1 MASSRS
7 LPGLSYALAG
17 SFLWLC
23 AAIGWVLWAT
33 PPDQTLGI
41 VQKIFYIHVGSA
53 FAMLLCLVA
62 ASGAAAVD
70 LLSPSPPVDAF
81 GRACTEVGLLF
92 ALVVLTSGPLWARK
106 SWGAWWT
113 WEPRL
118 TLTLLGTLLAAAV
131 LAVRAMAGPTGG
143 RRVGNALAVLAGPT
157 SYLIH
162 VAVQMWGGTHPQV
175 IQGGG
180 IQSWQMRVAFW
191 GCVAG
196 LLGVA
201 FALVAL
207 RARTLRLAEDVA
219 ALQLDK
225 QAAQLRR
232 QRAATAEANDGQLA
246 VS

>member
-1 MASSRS
+1 MANSRQ
-7 LPGLSYALAG
+7 LPGLSLALLAAFG
-17 SFLWLC
+17 WLC

-33 PPDQTLGI
+33 PADEALGI
-41 VQKIFYIHVGSA
+41 VQKIFYIHVGAA

-62 ASGAAAVD
+62 ASAAAAVD
-70 LLSPSPPVDAF
+70 LLAPSPPVDAF

-118 TLTLLGTLLAAAV
+118 TLTLLATLLAAAV
-131 LAVRAMAGPTGG
+131 LAVRAMAGATAG
-143 RRVGNALAVLAGPT
+143 RRIGNALAVLAGPT

-162 VAVQMWGGTHPQV
+162 IAVQKWGGTHPQV

-191 GCVAG
+191 ASVAG
-196 LLGVA
+196 LLAVA

-207 RARTLRLAEDVA
+207 RARSLRLADDLA
-219 ALQLDK
+219 ALQLER
-225 QAAQLRR
+225 QAATLRKR
-232 QRAATAEANDGQLA
+232 RAATAGANDGQLA

>member
-1 MASSRS
+1 MASSRPARA
-7 LPGLSYALAG
+7 LPTALG
-17 SFLWLC
+17 VSFLWLC
-23 AAIGWVLWAT
+23 AAIAWVLWAT
-33 PPDQTLGI
+33 PADEALGI

-118 TLTLLGTLLAAAV
+118 TLTLLATLLAAAV
-131 LAVRAMAGPTGG
+131 LAVRAMAGSAGG
-143 RRVGNALAVLAGPT
+143 RRIGNALAVLAGPT

-162 VAVQMWGGTHPQV
+162 IAVQKWGGTHPQV

-180 IQSWQMRVAFW
+180 IQSPAMRVAFW
-191 GCVAG
+191 ACVAG

-207 RARTLRLAEDVA
+207 RARTLRLADCLA
-219 ALQLDK
+219 ALQLDR
-225 QAAQLRR
+225 QAATLRQ
-232 QRAATAEANDGQLA
+232 QRAAMAGATDGQWA